1 MNRSLIFILTMILLL
16 TGGAS
21 AGTIHVGKDGK
32 GSAIELTA
40 AIQEATKGDTI
51 LVYPGV
57 YEHAFVHVFKKD
69 MVIKS
74 VTGPEETILDGMLS
88 PNLLAWLMHVTDKF
102 VFEGFTLRNSRD
114 AKFGGGIR
122 IGKDATPIIRN
133 NIFENNGA
141 LWGGGIYISPKAKPL
156 IENNLF
162 VGNVAS
168 GAGGAI
174 HAQHTDQN
182 LVIRNN
188 TFIQNNSDQPGSA
201 ISLHNASPTIEN
213 NLFVGN
219 LGLAA
224 IHMMTKGSIPV
235 LKCNVF
241 WNNSGGDI
249 TAVDEA
255 DVPVDPSF
263 RTGDPLFADEK
274 TYRLS
279 SGSPFRKGEC
289 GVVGW

>member
-1 MNRSLIFILTMILLL
+1 MNRAPVFILTTVLLFS
-16 TGGAS
+16 GGAS

-32 GSAIELTA
+32 GSASELTA
-40 AIQEATKGDTI
+40 AIAEAMSRDTI
-51 LVYPGV
+51 LVHPGV
-57 YEHAFVHVFKKD
+57 YENAFIHVFKKD
-69 MVIKS
+69 LVIKS
-74 VTGPEETILDGMLS
+74 VAGPEETILDGMLS
-88 PNLLAWLMHVTDKF
+88 PNLLAWLMYVTDKF
-102 VFEGFTLRNSRD
+102 VIEGFTFRNSRD

-122 IGKDATPIIRN
+122 VGKEATPVIRN
-133 NIFENNGA
+133 NIFENNEA
-141 LWGGGIYISPKAKPL
+141 LWGGGICISPKAKPL

-162 VGNVAS
+162 VGNIAG

-174 HAQHTDQN
+174 HAQHTNQD

-188 TFIQNNSDQPGSA
+188 TFVLNNSDRPGSA

-219 LGLAA
+219 LGLGA
-224 IHMMTKGSIPV
+224 IHMMTKGSKPV
-235 LKCNVF
+235 LKCNAF

-255 DVPVDPSF
+255 DLPVDPSF
-263 RTGDPLFADEK
+263 RTADPLFADEK

-279 SGSPFRKGEC
+279 SDSPFREGEC
-289 GVVGW
+289 GATGW